1 MLGALLIDAQ
11 CIPTVLQYLKP
22 ESFYRQQHKDIFSII
37 VRMFI
42 ASESIDFVTI
52 LEQVCRE
59 EIFPTDQDAKIYLTQ
74 LVQIVPTTGNVE
86 AYARIVKEKYCL
98 RSLISTFEEVIGASR
113 EGNTDPNLLMDL
125 AEQGIYD
132 IR

>member
-11 CIPTVLQYLKP
+11 CIPAVLQYLKP
-22 ESFYRQQHKDIFSII
+22 ESFYRQQHRDIFSII

-74 LVQIVPTTGNVE
+74 LCLLYTSNLHCLNTTKSVD
-86 AYARIVKEKYCL
+86 YYFIPK
-98 RSLISTFEEVIGASR
+98 
-113 EGNTDPNLLMDL
+113 
-125 AEQGIYD
+125 Q
-132 IR
+132 